1 MKIKLKLIGILLVLC
16 MVGTILTTGSFA
28 EEVNGVWT
36 DYAASSF
43 DGGSGT
49 KDDPYKI
56 ATAEQLALLA
66 SDVNSG
72 IADKTHAND
81 YFVLTSNIDLSG
93 HRWIPIGFQISS
105 SRHYKSFSGFFDGNG
120 KKIIGLYVDERGN
133 DRSAGLFG
141 VVSAVSNEPTFKDII
156 IENATVYAGNSTDSS
171 DFSYGGGVLAGM
183 ITVLGGSNVDYIA
196 IKNCTV
202 SGTVNSNMYAGGLV
216 GDASYA
222 LITNCVADVKVTG
235 LATSGG
241 FVGNAFASEFT
252 NCIAYK
258 NVSGGWS
265 TGGFAGIL
273 YYNSTINRCAAY
285 GDVRATNW
293 NVGGFVGYTEEG
305 IKISNSFCMGKVES
319 NVTDWQPK
327 AGGFM
332 GTSNGADITSCQAGG
347 EVVGTHETIESGG
360 FIGYY
365 INGTTTNCCYDSQKN
380 PDIPISG
387 EGTGDFGISGKD
399 TLGVAAEICV
409 NYYGGHIMGDYKLD
423 EKDPTH
429 HERTCERCSLV
440 ENEAHNRLASCGEQ
454 TCTVC
459 GLTWNAPHIWQD
471 DLAEANND
479 ATCYKAG
486 TKSIPCKYCDEI
498 KTVDNPDDPQKDG
511 HVFENYVSN
520 ENATCH
526 SNATETAKCKWYD
539 GENCTAEDT
548 REIPDSMTA
557 HDFTG
562 PFETSKDG
570 HRRTC
575 KSDGCTAT
583 EGDFQAHNWVDGA
596 CETCGYPCTHEGG
609 EATCTA
615 KAVCTVCGQE
625 YGELNPDNH
634 SGELEWTAT
643 ETTHIQKHKC
653 CGKVTVA
660 EENHTFKDGRC
671 EKCEYTCTHRGG
683 EATCTAK
690 AVCTVC
696 GQEYGELNPDNHS
709 GELEWTATETTHI
722 QKHKCCGKVTVA
734 EENHT
739 FKDGRC
745 EKCGYPCTHEG
756 GEANCHAKAVC
767 ATCGQEYGELNP
779 DNHDGETELRGAIAA
794 TCTENGYTGD
804 TYCLSCN
811 KVVAPGKVIEA
822 AGHKGGKATCTKK
835 AVCEVCEKEYGDVDS
850 SNHSGL
856 EFVAKVEPTA
866 GAEGVAEHWH
876 CKDCDKLFTDKQGTK
891 ETTKEAL
898 TLAKDNDNKGGKD
911 DGQDGNQ
918 NGNQDGNQNGNRNDN
933 QNGNPSGTDASL
945 SGEKANNGQ
954 NIPKTGDFG
963 GFTVVMILM
972 LLSGAAALML
982 VKKNK
987 AR

>member
-1 MKIKLKLIGILLVLC
+1 MKIKRKLIGILLVLC

-28 EEVNGVWT
+28 EEVNGIWT

-72 IADKTHAND
+72 IAGKTHTKD
-81 YFVLTSNIDLSG
+81 YFILTNDINLSG
-93 HRWIPIGFQISS
+93 HRWIPIGFQTSA
-105 SRHYKSFSGFFDGNG
+105 SRHFKSFSGFFDGNG
-120 KKIIGLYVDERGN
+120 KKITGLYVDERGN

-156 IENATVYAGNSTDSS
+156 IEDATVYAGNSTDSS

-183 ITVLGGSNVDYIA
+183 ITVSGGSNVDYIA

-222 LITNCVADVKVTG
+222 LITNCVADVEVTG

-241 FVGNAFASEFT
+241 FVGNAFSSEFT
-252 NCIAYK
+252 DCIAHK

-273 YYNSTINRCAAY
+273 YYNNTINRCAAY
-285 GDVRATNW
+285 GDVRATDW

-332 GTSNGADITSCQAGG
+332 GTSNGADITNCQAGG
-347 EVVGTHETIESGG
+347 EVVGTHETIKSGG

-365 INGTTTNCCYDSQKN
+365 INGTTTNCCYNSQKN
-380 PDIPISG
+380 PDLSISG

-575 KSDGCTAT
+575 RNDGCTAA

-609 EATCTA
+609 EATCTQR
-615 KAVCTVCGQE
+615 AVCTVCGQQ

-634 SGELEWTAT
+634 SGETKWTTT
-643 ETTHIQKHKC
+643 ETTHIQKYTC
-653 CGKVTVA
+653 CGKVTIA

-671 EKCEYTCTHRGG
+671 EKCEYTCTH
-683 EATCTAK
+683 T
-690 AVCTVC
+690 
-696 GQEYGELNPDNHS
+696 
-709 GELEWTATETTHI
+709 
-722 QKHKCCGKVTVA
+722 
-734 EENHT
+734 
-739 FKDGRC
+739 
-745 EKCGYPCTHEG
+745 G

-779 DNHDGETELRGAIAA
+779 DKHDGETELRGAIAA

-811 KVVAPGKVIEA
+811 KVAAPGKVIEA

-876 CKDCDKLFTDKQGTK
+876 CKDCDKLFADKQGTK

-911 DGQDGNQ
+911 DGQD
-918 NGNQDGNQNGNRNDN
+918 DNQNGNRNDN
-933 QNGNPSGTDASL
+933 QNGNPSGADASL
-945 SGEKANNGQ
+945 SGEKTNNGQ

-963 GFTVVMILM
+963 GFTVVIILM

-987 AR
+987 AK

>member
-1 MKIKLKLIGILLVLC
+1 MKIKRKLIGILLVLC

-28 EEVNGVWT
+28 EEVNGIWT

-72 IADKTHAND
+72 IAGKTHTKD
-81 YFVLTSNIDLSG
+81 YFILTNDINLSG
-93 HRWIPIGFQISS
+93 HRWIPIGFQTSA
-105 SRHYKSFSGFFDGNG
+105 SRHFKSFSGFFDGNG
-120 KKIIGLYVDERGN
+120 KKITGLYVDERGN

-156 IENATVYAGNSTDSS
+156 IEDATVYAGNSTDSS

-183 ITVLGGSNVDYIA
+183 ITVSGGSNVDYIA

-222 LITNCVADVKVTG
+222 LITNCVADVEVTG

-241 FVGNAFASEFT
+241 FVGNAFSSEFT
-252 NCIAYK
+252 DCIAHK

-273 YYNSTINRCAAY
+273 YYNNTINRCAAY
-285 GDVRATNW
+285 GDVRATDW

-332 GTSNGADITSCQAGG
+332 GTSNGADITNCQAGG
-347 EVVGTHETIESGG
+347 EVVGTHETIKSGG

-380 PDIPISG
+380 PDLSISG

-539 GENCTAEDT
+539 GENCTAENT

-575 KSDGCTAT
+575 RNDGCTAT

-609 EATCTA
+609 EATCTQR
-615 KAVCTVCGQE
+615 AVCTVCGQQ

-634 SGELEWTAT
+634 SGETKWTAT
-643 ETTHIQKHKC
+643 ETTHIQKYKC
-653 CGKVTVA
+653 CGKVTIA

-696 GQEYGELNPDNHS
+696 GQQYGELNPDNHS
-709 GELEWTATETTHI
+709 GETKWTATETTHI
-722 QKHKCCGKVTVA
+722 QKYKCCGKVTIA

-745 EKCGYPCTHEG
+745 EKCEYTCTHTG

-779 DNHDGETELRGAIAA
+779 DKHDGETELRGAIAA

-811 KVVAPGKVIEA
+811 KVAAPGKVIEA

-876 CKDCDKLFTDKQGTK
+876 CKDCDKLFADKQGTK

-911 DGQDGNQ
+911 DGQD
-918 NGNQDGNQNGNRNDN
+918 DNQNGNRNDN
-933 QNGNPSGTDASL
+933 QNGNPSGADASL
-945 SGEKANNGQ
+945 SGEKTNNGQ

-963 GFTVVMILM
+963 GFTVVIILM
-972 LLSGAAALML
+972 LLSGAAALVF

>member
-1 MKIKLKLIGILLVLC
+1 MKIKRKLIGILLVLC

-28 EEVNGVWT
+28 EEVNGIWT

-72 IADKTHAND
+72 IAGKTHTKD
-81 YFVLTSNIDLSG
+81 YFILTNDINLSG
-93 HRWIPIGFQISS
+93 HRWIPIGFQTSA
-105 SRHYKSFSGFFDGNG
+105 SRHFKSFSGFFDGNG
-120 KKIIGLYVDERGN
+120 KKITGLYVDERGN

-156 IENATVYAGNSTDSS
+156 IEDATVYAGNSTDSS

-183 ITVLGGSNVDYIA
+183 ITVSGGSNVDYIA

-222 LITNCVADVKVTG
+222 LITNCVADVEVTG

-241 FVGNAFASEFT
+241 FVGNAFSSEFT
-252 NCIAYK
+252 DCIAHK

-273 YYNSTINRCAAY
+273 YYNNTINRCAAY
-285 GDVRATNW
+285 GDVRATDW

-332 GTSNGADITSCQAGG
+332 GTSNGADITNCQAGG
-347 EVVGTHETIESGG
+347 EVVGTHETIKSGG

-380 PDIPISG
+380 PNIPISG

-539 GENCTAEDT
+539 GENCTAENT

-575 KSDGCTAT
+575 RNDGCTAT

-609 EATCTA
+609 EATCTQR
-615 KAVCTVCGQE
+615 AVCTVCGQQ

-634 SGELEWTAT
+634 SGETKWTTT
-643 ETTHIQKHKC
+643 ETTHIQKYKC
-653 CGKVTVA
+653 CGKVTIA

-683 EATCTAK
+683 EA
-690 AVCTVC
+690 
-696 GQEYGELNPDNHS
+696 
-709 GELEWTATETTHI
+709 
-722 QKHKCCGKVTVA
+722 
-734 EENHT
+734 
-739 FKDGRC
+739 
-745 EKCGYPCTHEG
+745 
-756 GEANCHAKAVC
+756 NCHAKAVC

-779 DNHDGETELRGAIAA
+779 DKHDGETELRGAIAA

-811 KVVAPGKVIEA
+811 KVAAPGKVIEA

-911 DGQDGNQ
+911 DGQD
-918 NGNQDGNQNGNRNDN
+918 DNQNGNRNDN
-933 QNGNPSGTDASL
+933 QNGNPGGADASL
-945 SGEKANNGQ
+945 SGEKTNNGQ

-987 AR
+987 AK

>member
-72 IADKTHAND
+72 IADKTHTND

-105 SRHYKSFSGFFDGNG
+105 SRHYKSFSGFFDGNS
-120 KKIIGLYVDERGN
+120 KKITGLYVDERGN

-156 IENATVYAGNSTDSS
+156 IENATVYSGNSTDSP

-222 LITNCVADVKVTG
+222 LITNCVADVEVTG

-241 FVGNAFASEFT
+241 FVGNAFESEFT

-347 EVVGTHETIESGG
+347 EVVGTHETIKSGG

-399 TLGVAAEICV
+399 TLGVAAGICV

-609 EATCTA
+609 EA
-615 KAVCTVCGQE
+615 
-625 YGELNPDNH
+625 
-634 SGELEWTAT
+634 
-643 ETTHIQKHKC
+643 
-653 CGKVTVA
+653 
-660 EENHTFKDGRC
+660 
-671 EKCEYTCTHRGG
+671 
-683 EATCTAK
+683 
-690 AVCTVC
+690 
-696 GQEYGELNPDNHS
+696 
-709 GELEWTATETTHI
+709 
-722 QKHKCCGKVTVA
+722 
-734 EENHT
+734 
-739 FKDGRC
+739 
-745 EKCGYPCTHEG
+745 
-756 GEANCHAKAVC
+756 NCHAKAVC

-779 DNHDGETELRGAIAA
+779 DKHDGETEFRGAIAA

-918 NGNQDGNQNGNRNDN
+918 NGNQNGNRNDN

>member
-1 MKIKLKLIGILLVLC
+1 MKIKRKLIGILLVLC

-28 EEVNGVWT
+28 EEINGIWT

-72 IADKTHAND
+72 IAGKTHTKD
-81 YFVLTSNIDLSG
+81 YFILTNNIDLSG
-93 HRWIPIGFQISS
+93 HRWIPIGFQTSA
-105 SRHYKSFSGFFDGNG
+105 SRHFKSFSGFFDGNG
-120 KKIIGLYVDERGN
+120 KKITGLYVDERGN

-156 IENATVYAGNSTDSS
+156 IEGATVYAGDSTDSS

-183 ITVLGGSNVDYIA
+183 ITVSGGSNVDYIA

-202 SGTVNSNMYAGGLV
+202 SGTVNSNMYAGGLI

-222 LITNCVADVKVTG
+222 LITNCVADVEVTG

-252 NCIAYK
+252 DCIAHK

-273 YYNSTINRCAAY
+273 YYNNTINRCAAY
-285 GDVRATNW
+285 GDVRATDW

-319 NVTDWQPK
+319 NVTEWQPK

-332 GTSNGADITSCQAGG
+332 GTSNGADITNCQAGG
-347 EVVGTHETIESGG
+347 EVVGTHETIKSGG

-380 PDIPISG
+380 PNIPISG

-539 GENCTAEDT
+539 GENCTAENT

-575 KSDGCTAT
+575 RNDGCTAA
-583 EGDFQAHNWVDGA
+583 EGDFQAHNWVNGA

-609 EATCTA
+609 EATCTQR
-615 KAVCTVCGQE
+615 AVCTVCGQQ

-643 ETTHIQKHKC
+643 ETTHIQKYKC
-653 CGKVTVA
+653 CGKVTIA

-683 EATCTAK
+683 EA
-690 AVCTVC
+690 
-696 GQEYGELNPDNHS
+696 
-709 GELEWTATETTHI
+709 
-722 QKHKCCGKVTVA
+722 
-734 EENHT
+734 
-739 FKDGRC
+739 
-745 EKCGYPCTHEG
+745 
-756 GEANCHAKAVC
+756 NCHAKAVC

-779 DNHDGETELRGAIAA
+779 DKHDGETELRGAIAA

-811 KVVAPGKVIEA
+811 KVAAPGKVIEA

-835 AVCEVCEKEYGDVDS
+835 AVCATCGQEYGDVDS

-876 CKDCDKLFTDKQGTK
+876 CKDCDKLFADKQGTK

-898 TLAKDNDNKGGKD
+898 TLAKDDDNKGGKD
-911 DGQDGNQ
+911 DGQD
-918 NGNQDGNQNGNRNDN
+918 DNQNGNRNDN
-933 QNGNPSGTDASL
+933 QNGNPGGADASL
-945 SGEKANNGQ
+945 SGEKTNNGQ

-963 GFTVVMILM
+963 GFTVVIILM

-987 AR
+987 AK

>member
-16 MVGTILTTGSFA
+16 MVGTVLTTGSFA

-49 KDDPYKI
+49 KEDPYKI

-120 KKIIGLYVDERGN
+120 KKITGLYVDERGN

-222 LITNCVADVKVTG
+222 LITNCVADVEVTG

-241 FVGNAFASEFT
+241 FVGNAFESEFT

-347 EVVGTHETIESGG
+347 EVVGTHETIKSGG

-387 EGTGDFGISGKD
+387 EGAGDFGISGKD

-609 EATCTA
+609 EA
-615 KAVCTVCGQE
+615 
-625 YGELNPDNH
+625 
-634 SGELEWTAT
+634 
-643 ETTHIQKHKC
+643 
-653 CGKVTVA
+653 
-660 EENHTFKDGRC
+660 
-671 EKCEYTCTHRGG
+671 
-683 EATCTAK
+683 
-690 AVCTVC
+690 
-696 GQEYGELNPDNHS
+696 
-709 GELEWTATETTHI
+709 
-722 QKHKCCGKVTVA
+722 
-734 EENHT
+734 
-739 FKDGRC
+739 
-745 EKCGYPCTHEG
+745 
-756 GEANCHAKAVC
+756 NCHAKAVC

-918 NGNQDGNQNGNRNDN
+918 NGNQNGNRNDN

>member
-120 KKIIGLYVDERGN
+120 KKITGLYVDERGN

-216 GDASYA
+216 GDANYA
-222 LITNCVADVKVTG
+222 LITNCVADVEVTG

-241 FVGNAFASEFT
+241 FVGNAFESEFT

-347 EVVGTHETIESGG
+347 EVVGTHETIKSGG

-423 EKDPTH
+423 E
-429 HERTCERCSLV
+429 
-440 ENEAHNRLASCGEQ
+440 
-454 TCTVC
+454 
-459 GLTWNAPHIWQD
+459 
-471 DLAEANND
+471 
-479 ATCYKAG
+479 
-486 TKSIPCKYCDEI
+486 
-498 KTVDNPDDPQKDG
+498 
-511 HVFENYVSN
+511 
-520 ENATCH
+520 
-526 SNATETAKCKWYD
+526 
-539 GENCTAEDT
+539 
-548 REIPDSMTA
+548 
-557 HDFTG
+557 
-562 PFETSKDG
+562 
-570 HRRTC
+570 
-575 KSDGCTAT
+575 
-583 EGDFQAHNWVDGA
+583 
-596 CETCGYPCTHEGG
+596 
-609 EATCTA
+609 
-615 KAVCTVCGQE
+615 
-625 YGELNPDNH
+625 
-634 SGELEWTAT
+634 
-643 ETTHIQKHKC
+643 
-653 CGKVTVA
+653 
-660 EENHTFKDGRC
+660 
-671 EKCEYTCTHRGG
+671 
-683 EATCTAK
+683 
-690 AVCTVC
+690 
-696 GQEYGELNPDNHS
+696 
-709 GELEWTATETTHI
+709 
-722 QKHKCCGKVTVA
+722 
-734 EENHT
+734 
-739 FKDGRC
+739 
-745 EKCGYPCTHEG
+745 
-756 GEANCHAKAVC
+756 
-767 ATCGQEYGELNP
+767 
-779 DNHDGETELRGAIAA
+779 
-794 TCTENGYTGD
+794 
-804 TYCLSCN
+804 
-811 KVVAPGKVIEA
+811 
-822 AGHKGGKATCTKK
+822 
-835 AVCEVCEKEYGDVDS
+835 
-850 SNHSGL
+850 
-856 EFVAKVEPTA
+856 
-866 GAEGVAEHWH
+866 
-876 CKDCDKLFTDKQGTK
+876 
-891 ETTKEAL
+891 
-898 TLAKDNDNKGGKD
+898 
-911 DGQDGNQ
+911 
-918 NGNQDGNQNGNRNDN
+918 
-933 QNGNPSGTDASL
+933 
-945 SGEKANNGQ
+945 
-954 NIPKTGDFG
+954 
-963 GFTVVMILM
+963 
-972 LLSGAAALML
+972 
-982 VKKNK
+982 
-987 AR
+987 

>member
-72 IADKTHAND
+72 IAGKTHAND

-105 SRHYKSFSGFFDGNG
+105 SRHYKSFSGFFDGNS
-120 KKIIGLYVDERGN
+120 KKITGLYVDERGN

-241 FVGNAFASEFT
+241 FVGNAFESEFT

-347 EVVGTHETIESGG
+347 EVVGTHETIKSGG

-365 INGTTTNCCYDSQKN
+365 INGATTNCCYDSQKN

-387 EGTGDFGISGKD
+387 EGAGDFGISGKD

-423 EKDPTH
+423 ENDPTH

-583 EGDFQAHNWVDGA
+583 EGDFQAHNWVDGV
-596 CETCGYPCTHEGG
+596 CET
-609 EATCTA
+609 
-615 KAVCTVCGQE
+615 
-625 YGELNPDNH
+625 
-634 SGELEWTAT
+634 
-643 ETTHIQKHKC
+643 
-653 CGKVTVA
+653 
-660 EENHTFKDGRC
+660 
-671 EKCEYTCTHRGG
+671 
-683 EATCTAK
+683 
-690 AVCTVC
+690 
-696 GQEYGELNPDNHS
+696 
-709 GELEWTATETTHI
+709 
-722 QKHKCCGKVTVA
+722 
-734 EENHT
+734 
-739 FKDGRC
+739 
-745 EKCGYPCTHEG
+745 CGYPCTHEG

-779 DNHDGETELRGAIAA
+779 DKHDGETELRGAIAA

-918 NGNQDGNQNGNRNDN
+918 NGNQNGSQNGNRNDN

>member
-1 MKIKLKLIGILLVLC
+1 MKIKRKLIGILLVLC

-28 EEVNGVWT
+28 EEVNGIWT

-72 IADKTHAND
+72 IAGKTHTND
-81 YFVLTSNIDLSG
+81 YFILTNDINLSG
-93 HRWIPIGFQISS
+93 HRWIPIGFQTSA
-105 SRHYKSFSGFFDGNG
+105 SRHFKSFSGFFDGNG
-120 KKIIGLYVDERGN
+120 KKITGLYVDERGN

-156 IENATVYAGNSTDSS
+156 IEDATVYAGNSTDSS

-183 ITVLGGSNVDYIA
+183 ITVSGGSNVDYIA

-222 LITNCVADVKVTG
+222 LITNCVADVEVTG

-241 FVGNAFASEFT
+241 FVGNAFSSEFT
-252 NCIAYK
+252 DCIAHK

-273 YYNSTINRCAAY
+273 YYNNTINRCAAY
-285 GDVRATNW
+285 GDVRATDW

-332 GTSNGADITSCQAGG
+332 GTSNGADITNCQAGG
-347 EVVGTHETIESGG
+347 EVVGTHETIKSGG

-380 PDIPISG
+380 PDLSISG

-539 GENCTAEDT
+539 GENCTAENT

-575 KSDGCTAT
+575 RNDGCTAA

-609 EATCTA
+609 EATCTQI
-615 KAVCTVCGQE
+615 AVCTVCGQQ

-634 SGELEWTAT
+634 SGELEWTTT
-643 ETTHIQKHKC
+643 ETTHIQKYKC
-653 CGKVTVA
+653 CGKVTIA

-671 EKCEYTCTHRGG
+671 EKCEYTCTH
-683 EATCTAK
+683 T
-690 AVCTVC
+690 
-696 GQEYGELNPDNHS
+696 
-709 GELEWTATETTHI
+709 
-722 QKHKCCGKVTVA
+722 
-734 EENHT
+734 
-739 FKDGRC
+739 
-745 EKCGYPCTHEG
+745 G

-779 DNHDGETELRGAIAA
+779 DKHDGETELRGAIAA

-811 KVVAPGKVIEA
+811 KVAAPGKVIEA

-876 CKDCDKLFTDKQGTK
+876 CKDCDKLFADKQGTK

-911 DGQDGNQ
+911 DGQD
-918 NGNQDGNQNGNRNDN
+918 DNQNGNRNDN
-933 QNGNPSGTDASL
+933 QNGNPSGADASL
-945 SGEKANNGQ
+945 SGEKTNNGQ

-963 GFTVVMILM
+963 GFTVVIILM

-987 AR
+987 AK

>member
-1 MKIKLKLIGILLVLC
+1 MKIKRKLIGILLVLC

-28 EEVNGVWT
+28 EEVNGIWT

-72 IADKTHAND
+72 IAGKTHTKD
-81 YFVLTSNIDLSG
+81 YFILTNNIDLSG
-93 HRWIPIGFQISS
+93 HRWIPIGFQISA
-105 SRHYKSFSGFFDGNG
+105 SRHFKSFSGFFDGNS
-120 KKIIGLYVDERGN
+120 KKITGLYVDERGN

-156 IENATVYAGNSTDSS
+156 IEDATVYAGNSTGSS

-183 ITVLGGSNVDYIA
+183 ITVSGGSNVDYIA

-202 SGTVNSNMYAGGLV
+202 SGTVNSNMYAGGLI

-222 LITNCVADVKVTG
+222 LITNCVADVEVTG

-241 FVGNAFASEFT
+241 FVGNAFSSEFT
-252 NCIAYK
+252 DCIAHK

-273 YYNSTINRCAAY
+273 YYNNTINRCAAY
-285 GDVRATNW
+285 GDVRATDW

-319 NVTDWQPK
+319 NVTEWQPK

-332 GTSNGADITSCQAGG
+332 GTSNGADITNCQAGG
-347 EVVGTHETIESGG
+347 EVICTHETIKSGG

-380 PDIPISG
+380 PNIPISG

-399 TLGVAAEICV
+399 TPGVAAEICV

-575 KSDGCTAT
+575 RNDGCTAA

-609 EATCTA
+609 EATCTQR
-615 KAVCTVCGQE
+615 AVCTVCGQQ

-634 SGELEWTAT
+634 SGELEWTTT
-643 ETTHIQKHKC
+643 ETTHIQKYKC
-653 CGKVTVA
+653 CGKVTIA

-671 EKCEYTCTHRGG
+671 EKCEYTCTH
-683 EATCTAK
+683 T
-690 AVCTVC
+690 
-696 GQEYGELNPDNHS
+696 
-709 GELEWTATETTHI
+709 
-722 QKHKCCGKVTVA
+722 
-734 EENHT
+734 
-739 FKDGRC
+739 
-745 EKCGYPCTHEG
+745 G

-779 DNHDGETELRGAIAA
+779 DKHDGETELRGAIAA

-811 KVVAPGKVIEA
+811 KVAAPGKVIEA

-866 GAEGVAEHWH
+866 GTEGVAEHWH

-911 DGQDGNQ
+911 DGQD
-918 NGNQDGNQNGNRNDN
+918 DNQNGNRNDN
-933 QNGNPSGTDASL
+933 QNGNPGGADASL
-945 SGEKANNGQ
+945 SGEKTNNGQ

-972 LLSGAAALML
+972 LLSGVAALML

>member
-1 MKIKLKLIGILLVLC
+1 MKIKRKFIGILLVLC

-28 EEVNGVWT
+28 EEVNGIWT

-72 IADKTHAND
+72 IAGKTHTKD
-81 YFVLTSNIDLSG
+81 YFILTNDINLSG
-93 HRWIPIGFQISS
+93 HRWIPIGFQTSA
-105 SRHYKSFSGFFDGNG
+105 SRHFKSFSGFFDGNG
-120 KKIIGLYVDERGN
+120 KKITGLYVDERGN

-156 IENATVYAGNSTDSS
+156 IEGATVYAGDSTDSS

-183 ITVLGGSNVDYIA
+183 ITVSGGSNVDYIA

-222 LITNCVADVKVTG
+222 LITNCVADVEVTG

-241 FVGNAFASEFT
+241 FVGNAFSSEFT
-252 NCIAYK
+252 DCIAHK

-273 YYNSTINRCAAY
+273 YYDNTINRCAAY
-285 GDVRATNW
+285 GDVRATDW

-332 GTSNGADITSCQAGG
+332 GTSNGADITNCQAGG
-347 EVVGTHETIESGG
+347 EVICTHETIKSGG

-380 PDIPISG
+380 PDLSISG

-539 GENCTAEDT
+539 GENCTAENT

-575 KSDGCTAT
+575 RNDGCTAT
-583 EGDFQAHNWVDGA
+583 KGDFQAHNWVNGA

-609 EATCTA
+609 EATCTQR
-615 KAVCTVCGQE
+615 AVCTVCGQQ

-634 SGELEWTAT
+634 SGETKWTAT
-643 ETTHIQKHKC
+643 ETTHIQKYKC
-653 CGKVTVA
+653 CGKVTIA

-683 EATCTAK
+683 EA
-690 AVCTVC
+690 
-696 GQEYGELNPDNHS
+696 
-709 GELEWTATETTHI
+709 
-722 QKHKCCGKVTVA
+722 
-734 EENHT
+734 
-739 FKDGRC
+739 
-745 EKCGYPCTHEG
+745 
-756 GEANCHAKAVC
+756 NCHAKAVC

-779 DNHDGETELRGAIAA
+779 DKHDGETELRGAIAA

-811 KVVAPGKVIEA
+811 KVAAPGKVIEA

-876 CKDCDKLFTDKQGTK
+876 CKDCDKLFADKQGTK

-911 DGQDGNQ
+911 DGQD
-918 NGNQDGNQNGNRNDN
+918 DNQNGNRNDN
-933 QNGNPSGTDASL
+933 QNGNPGGADASL
-945 SGEKANNGQ
+945 SGEKTNNGQ